1 MVGVVDQSY
10 GLELLVATIGQ
21 SCWLE
26 SLVVITGQS
35 FRSKLLIGDAVRGCW
50 SKVLVRIPGQSCS
63 LLRCCFLVVSN
74 GQWVVLE
81 VLLVDGWNLRFG
93 WFKEFVGKANGCEMS
108 GRVYPCSCTV
118 TVNLSLGSQAGSYLT
133 RYRFHLAGPTRAI

>member
-1 MVGVVDQSY
+1 M
-10 GLELLVATIGQ
+10 
-21 SCWLE
+21 E

-63 LLRCCFLVVSN
+63 LLRCCFLVVSD

-81 VLLVDGWNLRFG
+81 VLLVDGWNLWFG
-93 WFKEFVGKANGCEMS
+93 RLGGSKNLLERPMVVRCQEEFIHVH
-108 GRVYPCSCTV
+108 V
-118 TVNLSLGSQAGSYLT
+118 L
-133 RYRFHLAGPTRAI
+133 

>member
-1 MVGVVDQSY
+1 M
-10 GLELLVATIGQ
+10 
-21 SCWLE
+21 E

-63 LLRCCFLVVSN
+63 LLRCCFLVVSD

-81 VLLVDGWNLRFG
+81 VLLVDGWNFWFG

-118 TVNLSLGSQAGSYLT
+118 TVDLRT
-133 RYRFHLAGPTRAI
+133 